1 MIFREL
7 NFSVKQKLQY
17 NNDIQRW
24 LFEIRYVSLLPFDID
39 RCSVFQLDFAIG
51 FRNQI

>member
-17 NNDIQRW
+17 NNDIQKYP
-24 LFEIRYVSLLPFDID
+24 FKIRNVSLLPIDID
-39 RCSVFQLDFAIG
+39 
-51 FRNQI
+51 